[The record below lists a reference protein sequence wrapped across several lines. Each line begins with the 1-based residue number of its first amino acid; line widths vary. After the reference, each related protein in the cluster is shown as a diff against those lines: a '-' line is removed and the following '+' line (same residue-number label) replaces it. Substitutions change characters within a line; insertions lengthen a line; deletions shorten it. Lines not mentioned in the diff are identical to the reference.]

1 MKWRRMIQLQ
11 GSIRSFHY
19 GEILP
24 LGDPCLKWMQTWL
37 WSRLIRRKVIAASA
51 AAGLEYSISW
61 SSLHDIAECSSWTI
75 VRHLPYVLQMG
86 KLSALVVTSVASDN
100 ILHHGSTM
108 VLQIMSLLVL
118 VSSRPLCACIEF
130 LINLG
135 SFQTRSESLTTHE
148 CSKRSKR
155 PDWLWYLHAAAD
167 GSVRIPDPW
176 TTSRFKRRFL
186 WIIITHFLGWADH
199 QFQRISSSDTWWLSA
214 QVNNLS
220 LGASRVQEPGR

>member
-1 MKWRRMIQLQ
+1 MIIPARYCRM
-11 GSIRSFHY
+11 F
-19 GEILP
+19 
-24 LGDPCLKWMQTWL
+24 T
-37 WSRLIRRKVIAASA
+37 
-51 AAGLEYSISW
+51 
-61 SSLHDIAECSSWTI
+61 WTI

-135 SFQTRSESLTTHE
+135 SFQTRSESLTTHK

-176 TTSRFKRRFL
+176 TTSRFKEVPVNHNYPFSRL
-186 WIIITHFLGWADH
+186 SWSSVSKNQ
-199 QFQRISSSDTWWLSA
+199 QFWHMMT
-214 QVNNLS
+214 
-220 LGASRVQEPGR
+220 